1 MSNAREQVL
10 GRIRA
15 KLGTDKRAK
24 SEQAVADW
32 LAKPGPKPEINP
44 IPARGQLDGQPLVD
58 LFREMILTAA
68 ATVDEVADLKDVPA
82 AVSSWLAEHNLPAE
96 AVMSPDPRLDDIP
109 WDDQS
114 LLTLRRDRA
123 QVTDAVGITS
133 VHSAVAETGTLM
145 MTSGAETP
153 TTLNF
158 LPDNHVAIVRKSE
171 IVGTYEEGWAKV
183 RQRTPREGDGNF
195 MPRTVNLVTGPSRS
209 ADIDKTLFMGAHGPR
224 RLHIV
229 IVDDGKED

>member
-1 MSNAREQVL
+1 MTNAREQML

-15 KLGTDKRAK
+15 NLGTDKRAK

-32 LAKPGPKPEINP
+32 ISKPGAKPEINP
-44 IPARGQLDGQPLVD
+44 VPARGQVTGEDLVT
-58 LFREMILTAA
+58 LFRDMVLTAA
-68 ATVDEVADLKDVPA
+68 ATIDEVKSPDDVPA
-82 AVSSWLAEHNLPAE
+82 AVSAWLADHNLPAE

-109 WDDQS
+109 WDENS

-123 QVTDAVGITS
+123 GITDAVGITS

-145 MTSGAETP
+145 LTSGAETP
-153 TTLNF
+153 TTLNVM
-158 LPDNHVAIVRKSE
+158 PDNHVAIVRKSE
-171 IVGTYEEGWAKV
+171 IVGTYEEGWAKLRN
-183 RQRTPREGDGNF
+183 RQPREGDGNF

-209 ADIDKTLFMGAHGPR
+209 GDIDKTLFMGAHGPR

-229 IVDDGKED
+229 VVDDVSED

>member
-1 MSNAREQVL
+1 MTNAREQML

-15 KLGTDKRAK
+15 NLGTDKRAK

-32 LAKPGPKPEINP
+32 ISKPGAKPEINP
-44 IPARGQLDGQPLVD
+44 VPARGQVTGEDLVT
-58 LFREMILTAA
+58 LFRDMVLTAA
-68 ATVDEVADLKDVPA
+68 ATIDEVKSPDDVPA
-82 AVSSWLAEHNLPAE
+82 AVSAWLADHNLPAE

-109 WDDQS
+109 WDENS

-123 QVTDAVGITS
+123 GITDAVGITS

-145 MTSGAETP
+145 LTSGAETP

-158 LPDNHVAIVRKSE
+158 MPDNHVAIVRKSE
-171 IVGTYEEGWAKV
+171 IVGTYEEGWAKLRE
-183 RQRTPREGDGNF
+183 RQPREGDGNF

-209 ADIDKTLFMGAHGPR
+209 GDIDKTLFMGAHGPR

-229 IVDDGKED
+229 VVDDVSED